1 MASVSSPA
9 ERFAR
14 ARRIRVD
21 PVEQFAATLPFAL
34 DDFQIQGCRALA
46 AGRSVLVA
54 APTGSGKTVVGEFAV
69 HQALATGTKCFYTT
83 PIKALSNQKYN
94 DLVDLH
100 GAETVGLLTGD
111 NSVNADAPVVV
122 MTTEVLRNML
132 YAGSATLDRLG
143 YVVMDEVHYLADRSR
158 GVVWEEVLIHLP
170 AHVAL
175 AALSATVSNV
185 EEFGAWLREVRGEVD
200 LVVSERRP
208 VPLHQHVMVDSH
220 LVNLFADAQNLPGG
234 GSTASAV
241 NPRLRRLAE
250 DEVRLARMLDH
261 RRGGPRGRQGHRA
274 VARGSTSG
282 GAGGSRGSGGGGS
295 ASGGSGLRFS
305 HHTPDRV
312 DVVTRLADS
321 RLLPAIAFVFSRA
334 GCDGAVEQL
343 RSAGVHLTSADER
356 AEILR
361 YAQERCAVIPDEDLA
376 VLGYHDWLS
385 CLEDG
390 FAAHH
395 AGVLPTLKE
404 VVEELFARGLVKV
417 VFATETLALGI
428 NMPARTVVL
437 EKLSKW
443 NGQGHADITAGEYT
457 QLTGRA
463 GRRGIDVEGHAV
475 VLWQAGL
482 DPDALAGLA
491 STRTYP
497 LRSSFTPSY
506 GMAVNLVRGVGRE
519 RARGLLDQSFAQFQ
533 TDRDVVGLVRRA
545 DSQAEA
551 AAGYAAAARCHLGDA
566 LEYHELRERADGA
579 RRAAGDGAAASRR
592 TAVLDSLR
600 ALRVGDVV
608 VVPHGRRSG
617 PAVVLE
623 PVADLGGN
631 DRLRPVVAGEPRVLA
646 LGSDRHVRRLSAQ
659 DFSGPVR
666 RTGSVR
672 VPGTFDARD
681 ARSRRDLAASLR
693 DSVSRDTVG
702 RDPGDRVTADR
713 DTAGWD
719 RGMGAPDGRR
729 TPAPPPAAD
738 VVERLEA
745 AVRAHPVHSCPDR
758 ANHLK
763 WARRYATLT
772 AEVTAVR
779 DRVARRTDSVARVFD
794 RVCAVLT
801 ELDYLDADRLTESG
815 ALLTALYTEAD
826 LLAAQC
832 LRGGVWEGLTP
843 AELASSLS
851 ALTFQARRE
860 RDSPPRLP
868 PGAARDALAATVTAW
883 SELADIERRH
893 GIRDDREPDVGFA
906 WACWRWAD
914 GASLSEVLA
923 AGGLSPGDFIR
934 QIRQVI
940 DLADQVGTAASRA
953 ARPELAAAARGA
965 VSALRRGVVAYSAA
979 V

>member
-1 MASVSSPA
+1 MSSPA

-14 ARRIRVD
+14 ARRNRVD
-21 PVEQFAATLPFAL
+21 PVDQFAAGLPFDL
-34 DDFQIQGCRALA
+34 DDFQVQGCRALA

-69 HQALATGTKCFYTT
+69 HRALATGTKCFYTT

-100 GAETVGLLTGD
+100 GADTVGLLTGD
-111 NSVNADAPVVV
+111 NSVNAEAPVVV

-132 YAGSATLDRLG
+132 YAGSAALDRLG

-208 VPLHQHVMVDSH
+208 VPLHQHVMVDTR
-220 LVNLFADAQNLPGG
+220 LVNLFADAENLPGG
-234 GSTASAV
+234 GSSASAV
-241 NPRLRRLAE
+241 NPRLHRLAE

-274 VARGSTSG
+274 VARGATSG
-282 GAGGSRGSGGGGS
+282 ATSGRGGGGS
-295 ASGGSGLRFS
+295 GGSALRFS

-312 DVVTRLADS
+312 DVITRLADS
-321 RLLPAIAFVFSRA
+321 GLLPAIAFVFSRA
-334 GCDGAVEQL
+334 GCDAAVEQL
-343 RSAGVHLTSADER
+343 RSAGVHLTTDDER

-404 VVEELFARGLVKV
+404 VVEELFARGLVKA

-545 DSQAEA
+545 DSEAEA
-551 AAGYAAAARCHLGDA
+551 AAGYAAAAQCHLGDA
-566 LEYHELRERADGA
+566 IEYFELRERAERA
-579 RRAAGDGAAASRR
+579 RRAAGGGAAASRR
-592 TAVLDSLR
+592 SAVLDSLR

-623 PVADLGGN
+623 PVAEVGGN
-631 DRLRPVVAGEPRVLA
+631 DRLRPAGAGEPRVLA

-659 DFSGPVR
+659 DFAGPVR

-693 DSVSRDTVG
+693 DSVGRDTVG
-702 RDPGDRVTADR
+702 RDRMDSEPGTGSDSHRV
-713 DTAGWD
+713 
-719 RGMGAPDGRR
+719 
-729 TPAPPPAAD
+729 PAPPPAEEA
-738 VVERLEA
+738 VERLEA

-772 AEVTAVR
+772 AEVAAVR

-801 ELDYLDADRLTESG
+801 ELDYLDDDRLTASG

-832 LRGGVWEGLTP
+832 LRAGVWDGLTP

-868 PGAARDALAATVTAW
+868 PGGARDALAATVSTWA
-883 SELADIERRH
+883 ELADVERRH

-906 WACWRWAD
+906 WACWRWAE
-914 GASLSEVLA
+914 GASLTEVLA

-934 QIRQVI
+934 QVRQVI
-940 DLADQVGTAASRA
+940 DLADQVGTAAARGG
-953 ARPELAAAARGA
+953 RPELAAAARGA
-965 VSALRRGVVAYSAA
+965 VTALRRGVLAYSAT